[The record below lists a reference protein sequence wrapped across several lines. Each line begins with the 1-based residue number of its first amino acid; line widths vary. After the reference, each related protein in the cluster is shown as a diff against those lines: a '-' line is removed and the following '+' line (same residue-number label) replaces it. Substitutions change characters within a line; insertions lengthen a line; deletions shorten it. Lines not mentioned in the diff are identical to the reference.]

1 MIETTTGASV
11 TNENL
16 EVLFEIPQFK
26 PFMLPPGVFLVSN
39 STINIS
45 SNMGDV
51 GISYWSHA
59 HFPWQKK
66 KKQADYHNLIPCA
79 EFEN

>member
-39 STINIS
+39 STINIA
-45 SNMGDV
+45 SNM
-51 GISYWSHA
+51 
-59 HFPWQKK
+59 
-66 KKQADYHNLIPCA
+66 C
-79 EFEN
+79 